1 MSYSD
6 ARPLRDRVAAAAPTL
21 LVQAAVGYA
30 LLSGLAITTFAKPE
44 RKLTATSVTLQP
56 PPPPDPIVA
65 PPPPTARAATNSLP
79 HVPITIVPTASDNPV
94 AGSTDLVIV
103 DLPSMPTTVTVEPPP
118 LPGRPVD
125 LGRGAAPVG
134 NQGDWFPR
142 DAYPAAARRAGAQG
156 LVSVSVEVG
165 EKGRVTACRVTASSG
180 SDELDAATCRL
191 ASRNGRF
198 RPALDAGGQR
208 VAATYALRNVRWVLE
223 E

>member
-6 ARPLRDRVAAAAPTL
+6 VRPLRDRLVAAAPTL
-21 LVQAAVGYA
+21 LIQGAVGYA

-56 PPPPDPIVA
+56 PPPPDPVPM
-65 PPPPTARAATNSLP
+65 PPPPTPRAATNPVPHLP
-79 HVPITIVPTASDNPV
+79 VPTVPTPTTNPV
-94 AGSTDLVIV
+94 PSSSELVIV
-103 DLPSMPTTVTVEPPP
+103 DLPPAPPTLPIEPPP
-118 LPGRPVD
+118 AKLVD
-125 LGRGAAPVG
+125 LGRGVAPVG

-142 DAYPAAARRAGAQG
+142 DAYPAAARRADAQG

-180 SDELDAATCRL
+180 SEELDAATCRL
-191 ASRNGRF
+191 ATRNGRF
-198 RPALDAGGQR
+198 RPALNADGAP
-208 VAATYALRNVRWVLE
+208 VTATYALRNVRWVLE